1 LLVALS
7 NAVFKMAVVVDAFS
21 VDAAVVS
28 PTVTVVLLLIKSIET
43 LEFLASNDAG
53 IEVSKSDDIIPEC
66 SRTVST
72 SVAENVSVV

>member
-7 NAVFKMAVVVDAFS
+7 NAVVKMAVVFDASS

-28 PTVTVVLLLIKSIET
+28 PGVTVVVLLIKSIET

-53 IEVSKSDDIIPEC
+53 IEVTKSDDIIPEW
-66 SRTVST
+66 SRVVST
-72 SVAENVSVV
+72 SVVENFSVV